1 MAASEVHE
9 VKKEAPPEGEEDKKI
24 EAEPYSVDREK
35 VCTPF
40 LSLSLFLLHK
50 TCPFLLRVFC
60 NEGRHH
66 RYSSLPN

>member
-1 MAASEVHE
+1 MGVAYYTWRAASEVHE

-40 LSLSLFLLHK
+40 L
-50 TCPFLLRVFC
+50 
-60 NEGRHH
+60 
-66 RYSSLPN
+66 